1 MDRSNVMKE
10 LALAT
15 ISRKTLQMHFDLMK
29 FTGKQREDFCAA
41 KDLQDYT
48 RSLTPDTAPKALTG
62 FTHSDVGPWLRS
74 MMYSLDHLRHFR
86 KKSRLNDEDTFMAK
100 IKKTAKI
107 WAETGVRYAFPNLDV
122 AIKMEKVV
130 THYVTVGKHTD
141 IYGNVSRKT
150 IITLPIHWGK
160 SVHARGI
167 DLVKAG
173 DGLVFILYA
182 KKSDVK
188 RMQDEGVECF
198 ECAGLKYK
206 NGRPSVEKYWVLK
219 WKGHDTTV
227 LSINKEFYLSER
239 MLRSRI
245 KRAVVDALTM

>member
-1 MDRSNVMKE
+1 MDQTKAMKE

-15 ISRKTLQMHFDLMK
+15 ISRRTLQMHFDLMK
-29 FTGKQREDFCAA
+29 FTGKQREYFCAA
-41 KDLQDYT
+41 RDLHDYT
-48 RSLTPDTAPKALTG
+48 RSLTPDTAPMALTG

-86 KKSRLNDEDTFMAK
+86 KKSRLSDEDTFMEK
-100 IKKTAKI
+100 ISRSVEV
-107 WAETGVRYAFPNLDV
+107 WASAGLKYAFPNLD
-122 AIKMEKVV
+122 ARIKVEKVV
-130 THYVTVGKHTD
+130 THYVTVGKYTD
-141 IYGNVSRKT
+141 RFGNESRKT
-150 IITLPIHWGK
+150 TVTVPLHWGK

-167 DLVKAG
+167 NLVKAG

-206 NGRPSVEKYWVLK
+206 GGRPSVDKYWVLK
-219 WKGHDTTV
+219 WQGHDTTV

>member
-1 MDRSNVMKE
+1 MKE
-10 LALAT
+10 FVLAN

-29 FTGKQREDFCAA
+29 FTGKQREEFCAA
-41 KDLQDYT
+41 KDLHDYT

-130 THYVTVGKHTD
+130 THYLTVGKHTD
-141 IYGNVSRKT
+141 IYGSVSRKT

>member
-29 FTGKQREDFCAA
+29 FTGKQREEFCAA
-41 KDLQDYT
+41 KDLHDYT

-130 THYVTVGKHTD
+130 THYLTVGKHTD
-141 IYGNVSRKT
+141 IYGSVSRKT